1 LKVQMRPIEP
11 GRVRKIL
18 VRGTNWIGDA
28 VMSVPA
34 LKEIRRLFPQAEI
47 SLLVRPWV
55 KDVYS
60 AVDFVDDIIEYDKRG
75 AHQGWRGL
83 SRIVHEIRQRRFDL
97 AILLQNAMEAALIAW
112 WAGIPQRLGYTRDGR
127 GLFLT
132 HRCKIDPDVLKV
144 HQIYYYLGILS
155 GAGLLPGAPWQNGA
169 YRPSVDVRVRDE
181 DAAAARQLLT
191 KSGAVP
197 GQIIVGLNP
206 GAAYGWAKRWLTDRY
221 AGVADELAEK
231 RGAKIVIF
239 GAPEEQHLAR
249 EIAGQMRHKPVVCSG
264 LTSLGQLMAL
274 IKDCSLFITNDSG
287 PMHLAAALDVPQI
300 AIFGSTSETA
310 TGPFSSRALVI
321 KQKVECS
328 PCFLRECPIDF
339 RCMTRISV
347 EQVLTVAVKQL
358 DREPRGFLTID
369 D

>member
-1 LKVQMRPIEP
+1 
-11 GRVRKIL
+11 
-18 VRGTNWIGDA
+18 
-28 VMSVPA
+28 
-34 LKEIRRLFPQAEI
+34 LKEIRRLFPQAEV

-60 AVDFVDDIIEYDKRG
+60 AVDFVDDIIEYDKHG
-75 AHQGWRGL
+75 VHQGWSGL
-83 SRIVHEIRQRRFDL
+83 RRIVHEIRQRRFDL

-112 WAGIPQRLGYTRDGR
+112 WAGIPERLGYTRDGR
-127 GLFLT
+127 GLFLS
-132 HRCKIDPDVLKV
+132 HRCKIDPDVLQA

-155 GAGLLPGAPWQNGA
+155 GVGLLAETPWRNSA
-169 YRPSVDVRVRDE
+169 YRPSVDVGVRDA

-191 KSGAVP
+191 HSGVVP
-197 GQIIVGLNP
+197 GQIVIGLNP

-221 AGVADELAEK
+221 AGVADKLAEK
-231 RGAKIVIF
+231 HGAKILIF
-239 GAPEEQHLAR
+239 GAADERHLAR
-249 EIAGQMRHKPVVCSG
+249 AIAGQMRHEPVVCAG

-274 IKDCSLFITNDSG
+274 IKECSLFITNDSG

-310 TGPFSSRALVI
+310 TGPFSPRALVI
-321 KQKVECS
+321 KQAVECS

-339 RCMTRISV
+339 RCMTRITV
-347 EQVLTVAVKQL
+347 EQVLSAAEAQL
-358 DREPRGFLTID
+358 DREARGFLRID